1 MSTEGSGPMICCSL
15 LVFTGNEKNS
25 IIIVTKPRSSVC
37 YIVSALNGINC
48 LRWPSVF
55 RSCLLIFHLFSKIP
69 ADQLLVT
76 LNFKLTIL
84 QISYV
89 F

>member
-1 MSTEGSGPMICCSL
+1 MICRHL

-25 IIIVTKPRSSVC
+25 IIIVTSPRSSMC
-37 YIVSALNGINC
+37 YIVSALNGIDR
-48 LRWPSVF
+48 LRRPSVF
-55 RSCLLIFHLFSKIP
+55 RSCPLIFLLFNKIP

-76 LNFKLTIL
+76 LNFKLTVPQIL
-84 QISYV
+84 YI